1 MTTWQAIV
9 GNTTYELSDRN
20 PFDVVSVMGVGIA
33 PTRRLSQRGP
43 LQHGETDIGY
53 RLDPRMVTL
62 VLVSSGESLA
72 AADTHRDTL
81 ARIFAPRLTTPV
93 KLRYTRD
100 DAAVRELACRVS
112 GIVDMPIGE
121 FDRIGVMQRVGV
133 QLVAA
138 DPNWYDPDPQ
148 QMSMALASI
157 SSGLAVPVEVP
168 LLVESGSGGD
178 GRIQIEYTGTF
189 DEFPIITLVGPIE
202 DALIVNETTGDE
214 LFFDGYT
221 ITAGTSVTIDLRY
234 GYKTVTKNDG
244 TNLIDKLTSGSD
256 LATWRL
262 ASILETGDGVNVIRL
277 SGASLTD
284 ASQVSMIYHTRYISL

>member
-1 MTTWQAIV
+1 MATWQAIV
-9 GNTTYELSDRN
+9 NSTTYELSDRA
-20 PFDVVSVMGVGIA
+20 PFDVVSVTGIGIA

-53 RLDPRMVTL
+53 RIDPRAVNMVL
-62 VLVSSGESLA
+62 VLAADTLS

-81 ARIFAPRLTTPV
+81 ARVFAPRLTTPV
-93 KLRYTRD
+93 KLRCTRD
-100 DAAVRELACRVS
+100 DGAVRELACRIS
-112 GIVDMPIGE
+112 GFVDMPINDS
-121 FDRIGVMQRVGV
+121 DRIGIMQRVGV
-133 QLVAA
+133 QMVAA
-138 DPNWYDPDPQ
+138 DPNWYDPEPQ
-148 QMSMALASI
+148 QVSMALASI
-157 SSGLAVPVEVP
+157 SSGLTVPVEVP

-189 DEFPIITLVGPIE
+189 DEFPTITLVGPIE
-202 DALIVNETTGDE
+202 DALIVNETTGDQ

-221 ITAGTSVTIDLRY
+221 VAAGTSVTIDLRY
-234 GYKTVTKNDG
+234 GYKTVTKSDG
-244 TNLIDKLTSGSD
+244 TNLIDKLTDDSD